1 LPEVL
6 NVDDYARIRL
16 AHRDGMSLRE
26 IARTFG
32 HSRVKIRQVLQEAE
46 PKPYTL
52 RTPRAKRTLAVN
64 FQQVIQEILQHDL
77 NAPKKQRHT
86 IKRIFDR
93 LQQEYQFTGGY
104 DAVRR
109 YVNGLRT
116 PKIETFLPIA
126 VDAGQRVEAD
136 FGQIEIEFPEGP
148 RTVSVLLITWAYSS
162 AVFAIALP
170 SEKTEAILHGTVK
183 AFEFFGCVPRELWWD
198 NPKTVAQAILHG
210 RERELNPKY
219 KTLASHYNF
228 SPMFCMPARGNEKPH
243 VEGRVKWLK
252 RNWATP
258 VPKVK
263 DLDEFNAYLRQKCE
277 ADMHRTVSG
286 QSLTIGERFHQERL
300 RAASLPRTAFD
311 PCVME
316 SREIDKYQTVAWEG
330 NRYSVP
336 RRDSVSTVIVKAYVD
351 RIEIVRGSRVIA
363 KHDRCYGKGE
373 MILDPLHYLAIL
385 DRKPAYLDHT
395 EVFLNWRLPAEF
407 TALREHFEARHG
419 RLPGVRQFI
428 QVLQLLAHHSQER
441 VLGAIR
447 QCERDGV
454 VTAQRIV
461 FRCEQL
467 MKQPLD
473 LKMPQ
478 SEAHTVASEFSAI
491 PRVHVPAPDLTRFDA
506 LLSSG
511 RQSADSSPPSSSYD
525 AQEGT
530 PSHDSVSLLT
540 TQGGVN
546 HVKAS
551 QSEDQTKCSSGT
563 STAEIQPQTVETTSD
578 VGRAREACS
587 GSSRYE
593 SGLLGILAST
603 ERTGVSFTGF
613 QCFTTTFTYGSVPD
627 PKGTRYF

>member
-1 LPEVL
+1 ML

-16 AHRDGMSLRE
+16 AHRDGMSIRE
-26 IARTFG
+26 IARSFG
-32 HSRVKIRQVLQEAE
+32 HSRVKVRQVLQEPE

-52 RTPRAKRTLAVN
+52 RTPRPKRTLAVE
-64 FQQVIQEILQHDL
+64 FQHVIQDILQHDL
-77 NAPKKQRHT
+77 AAPKKQRHT

-93 LQQEYQFTGGY
+93 LRQEHQFTGGY

-109 YVNGLRT
+109 YVNSLRKPT
-116 PKIETFLPIA
+116 IETFLPIA
-126 VDAGQRVEAD
+126 VQAGQRAEAD
-136 FGQIEIEFPEGP
+136 FGQIEVDLPEGR
-148 RTVSVLLITWAYSS
+148 RTISILLITWAYSG
-162 AVFAIALP
+162 AVFAMALP
-170 SEKTEAILHGTVK
+170 SEKTEAILQGTVD

-210 RERELNPKY
+210 RQRELNPKY

-258 VPKVK
+258 VPKAK
-263 DLDEFNAYLRQKCE
+263 DLDEFNVYLRQKCE

-286 QSLTIGERFHQERL
+286 QTLTIGERFNQERQQ
-300 RAASLPRTAFD
+300 AASLPRTACD
-311 PCVME
+311 ACVME
-316 SREIDKYQTVAWEG
+316 TREIDKYQTVAWEG

-336 RRDSVSTVIVKAYVD
+336 RRDSSSTVIVKAYVD
-351 RIEIVRGSRVIA
+351 RIEIVRGNRVIA
-363 KHDRCYGKGE
+363 KHDRCYAKGE

-407 TALREHFEARHG
+407 TVLREHFEARHG

-428 QVLQLLAHHSQER
+428 QVLQLLAHHPQVR
-441 VLGAIR
+441 VLQAIR

-473 LKMPQ
+473 SKVPQ
-478 SEAHTVASEFSAI
+478 NEPHTLGPDLSAI
-491 PRVHVPAPDLTRFDA
+491 PRVHVPAPDLARFDT

-511 RQSADSSPPSSSYD
+511 RQTIESTPLPSSYT
-525 AQEGT
+525 AEEPC
-530 PSHDSVSLLT
+530 PSRGSVSLLT

-546 HVKAS
+546 YVQAG
-551 QSEDQTKCSSGT
+551 QFENQTKCGSGT
-563 STAEIQPQTVETTSD
+563 SAAQSQPQAVEATDD
-578 VGRAREACS
+578 VGRAREACT
-587 GSSRYE
+587 GSSRCE
-593 SGLLGILAST
+593 PGLFGVLASP
-603 ERTGVSFTGF
+603 ERTRVGFTGF
-613 QCFTTTFTYGSVPD
+613 QCFTTTFAYGSVSD
-627 PKGTRYF
+627 PEGTRYF